1 MNSGKIKEKS
11 GGVKMKRFLAIL
23 LGVVSLGFLLVGC
36 TTDPIYDSQVWEQS
50 QPGVLPKMG
59 HTKANLLTGI
69 LLRPVKETY
78 YTSEK
83 GLTFQIENKYPQ
95 ALEYYHHQDLSL
107 EIQQGDGWYQLPQ
120 PSYSPEPLF
129 VIPEKSQNEIRIF
142 LQDWDYDF
150 PSGHYRLVLYP
161 QNVRERAWTAAEFDL
176 VQDTTEI
183 VNRTRVPVS
192 LKTDPYPF
200 ELENEWN
207 SITFSA
213 TTSTYSRKELLS
225 KGEIT
230 FEMTNSSDED
240 FTYGNKYLSVEI
252 DDQWYTISPKEGEI
266 NLSANGISAH
276 RTTTDSIILKDW
288 NYDFPLGHYRC
299 AYIEYQSNPE
309 ESRWVAM
316 EFDVV
321 E

>member
-1 MNSGKIKEKS
+1 
-11 GGVKMKRFLAIL
+11 MKQFLSIL
-23 LGVVSLGFLLVGC
+23 LGIVSVVFLLVGC
-36 TTDPIYDSQVWEQS
+36 TAEPIYDSQVLEQTK
-50 QPGVLPKMG
+50 PGVLPKMG

-69 LLRPVKETY
+69 LLQPAKETY

-83 GLTFQIENKYPQ
+83 GLTFQIKNNYLQ

-107 EIQQGDGWYQLPQ
+107 EIQQGGGWYQLPQ

-129 VIPEKSQNEIRIF
+129 VIPKKSQAEIHIF
-142 LQDWDYDF
+142 LQDWDYHF

-161 QNVRERAWTAAEFDL
+161 QNVRERAWTSVEFDL
-176 VQDTTEI
+176 VQDTAEI
-183 VNRTRVPVS
+183 VNRTRVPIS

-230 FEMTNSSDED
+230 FEMMNSSDED
-240 FTYGNKYLSVEI
+240 FIYGNKYLSVKI
-252 DDQWYTISPKEGEI
+252 DGQWYTISPKEGEI
-266 NLSANGISAH
+266 NLSAYGISPH
-276 RTTTDSIILKDW
+276 RSITDSIILKDW

-299 AYIEYQSNPE
+299 AYIEYQKNSE
-309 ESRWVAM
+309 KSRWVAT
-316 EFDVV
+316 EFDLV